1 MNQLNQHIKNGQV
14 YRRSDLEYYSN
25 SIDRHLAE
33 LTAEGLLI
41 KVSQGLY
48 YAPRKSKFGI
58 VPPDDNSLIERFLKD
73 DDFLLISPNSC
84 NGLGFGLTQLYN
96 ITWVYNHKRKGK
108 FELNGKL
115 FEFILKTSFPKIV
128 TKEFL
133 LVDLLNHLEYLAEEQ
148 AVVINK
154 LPSKLRDFNL
164 NELMKITQQYGSGKT
179 KRILKS
185 LIRKS
190 IYIPV

>member
-73 DDFLLISPNSC
+73 DDFLLISPNSY

-115 FEFILKTSFPKIV
+115 FEFTLKTSFPKIV

-185 LIRKS
+185 LIRKNIS
-190 IYIPV
+190 NE

>member
-1 MNQLNQHIKNGQV
+1 MNNLNQHIKNGEV

-73 DDFLLISPNSC
+73 DDFLLVSPNSY

-115 FEFILKTSFPKIV
+115 FEFTLKTSFPKII

-133 LVDLLNHLEYLAEEQ
+133 LVDLLNHLEFVAEEQ

>member
-1 MNQLNQHIKNGQV
+1 MNQLNQHIKYGEV

-33 LTAEGLLI
+33 LTSEGLLI

-48 YAPRKSKFGI
+48 YAPRKSKFGV
-58 VPPDDNSLIERFLKD
+58 VPPDDQTLIERFLKD
-73 DDFLLISPNSC
+73 EDFLLLSPNSY
-84 NGLGFGLTQLYN
+84 NNLGFGLTQLYN

-108 FELNGKL
+108 FELNGKH
-115 FEFILKTSFPKIV
+115 FEFMLKTSFPKSV

-148 AVVINK
+148 YSVINK
-154 LPSKLRDFNL
+154 LPSKLKEYNL
-164 NELMKITQQYGSGKT
+164 TELMKITQQYGSGKT

-185 LIRKS
+185 LIRKNIS
-190 IYIPV
+190 ND

>member
-73 DDFLLISPNSC
+73 DDFLLISPNSY

-115 FEFILKTSFPKIV
+115 FEFTLKTSFPKIV

>member
-73 DDFLLISPNSC
+73 DDFLLISPNSY

-115 FEFILKTSFPKIV
+115 FEFTLKTSFPKIV

-190 IYIPV
+190 ISNE

>member
-1 MNQLNQHIKNGQV
+1 MTDK
-14 YRRSDLEYYSN
+14 
-25 SIDRHLAE
+25 
-33 LTAEGLLI
+33 
-41 KVSQGLY
+41 
-48 YAPRKSKFGI
+48 
-58 VPPDDNSLIERFLKD
+58 
-73 DDFLLISPNSC
+73 
-84 NGLGFGLTQLYN
+84 YN

-115 FEFILKTSFPKIV
+115 FEFTLKTSFPKIV

-133 LVDLLNHLEYLAEEQ
+133 LVDLLNHLEFVAEEQ

-190 IYIPV
+190 IDFPV